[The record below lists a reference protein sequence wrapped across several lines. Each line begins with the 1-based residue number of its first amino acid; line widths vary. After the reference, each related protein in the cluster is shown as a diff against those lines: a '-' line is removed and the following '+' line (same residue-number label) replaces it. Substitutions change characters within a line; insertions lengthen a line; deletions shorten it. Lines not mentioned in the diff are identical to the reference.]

1 MATEKVDYKPVRV
14 SEAWKKKDGFVFF
27 NSYKKVILNQK
38 QSQIWE
44 LLDGNHT
51 IRDICQILNGF
62 EVEEIDHFIS
72 KCVEIGFV
80 EYLKEEEW
88 CI

>member
-1 MATEKVDYKPVRV
+1 MVTEKVDFKPIRV
-14 SEAWKKKDGFVFF
+14 SEAWKKKDRYVFF
-27 NSYKKVILNQK
+27 NSYRGVILNQK

-51 IRDICQILNGF
+51 VGDIYQILDSF
-62 EVEEIDHFIS
+62 DAEEIDRFIS

-88 CI
+88 DI